1 MTRTLLLWCPDWPVL
16 AAEIIDGV
24 PATGPVA
31 VLHANRVVA
40 CSEQARAE
48 GVRRGLRRREAQGR
62 CPGLTVVDH
71 DPGRDARAFEPV
83 VAAVE
88 EVAAGVEVLRPGA
101 CALAARGPSRYLGGE
116 EAAAERI
123 VEQVAQS
130 CAVESQVGIADGTF
144 AAELAA
150 RRGRIVPPGGTPE
163 FLAAQPVEALG
174 RPALV
179 DLLRRLGVRT
189 LGDFAALP
197 AGDVLARFGF
207 DGALAHRL
215 AAGRDDRPLAVRR
228 PPADLT
234 VTADLDEPI
243 DRVDVAAFAA
253 RTLAERMHERLAG
266 HGLACTRLGIEAVTA
281 HGQELHR
288 VWRHDGL
295 LTAAAIADRVR
306 WQLDGWLTG
315 ARRGA
320 PARPTAGIIRL
331 RLVPDGMIAQAGLQP
346 GLWGET
352 GEERERAHRA
362 LSRVQGLLGPEAVVT
377 AVLGGGRSPADQA
390 RLVPWGDER
399 RPTRPGPPPLPE
411 SLEQPGPDTW
421 PTGSGGGSTGSR
433 DRRAGSGGA
442 AASDGSGERRVGAG
456 VAVPPWPGRLPP
468 PSPAVVLPTPLAAS
482 VLDATGAPVVVSARL
497 AVSAPPARLSIA
509 ARPRLLPARSGRPS
523 SGSTGSVGRD
533 RRLGR
538 AVAGRRAVVGPG
550 RGPPPSPLPGPP
562 GRRHRPAARRR
573 SAAAGWWRRSM
584 TDVNLGTKRP
594 SQGPKRT
601 KAVAGRWGR

>member
-1 MTRTLLLWCPDWPVL
+1 MDEPVRTLLLWCPDWPVL
-16 AAEIIDGV
+16 AAEIVDGV
-24 PATGPVA
+24 PATGSVA
-31 VLHANRVVA
+31 VLHANRVIA
-40 CSEQARAE
+40 CSERARAE

-88 EVAAGVEVLRPGA
+88 EVAVGVEVIRPGA

-123 VEQVAQS
+123 VEHVALS
-130 CAVESQVGIADGTF
+130 CAVESQVGVAAGVF
-144 AAELAA
+144 AAGLAA
-150 RRGRIVPPGGTPE
+150 REGRIVPPGGTPE
-163 FLAAQPVEALG
+163 FLAGQPVEALG
-174 RPALV
+174 RPALA

-215 AAGRDDRPLAVRR
+215 AAGRDDRPLAARR
-228 PPADLT
+228 PPVDLT

-243 DRVDVAAFAA
+243 DRIDVAAFAA
-253 RTLAERMHERLAG
+253 RTLAEQLHERLAG

-306 WQLDGWLTG
+306 WQLDGWLSG
-315 ARRGA
+315 ARRGGDR
-320 PARPTAGIIRL
+320 PARPTAGIVRL
-331 RLVPDGMIAQAGLQP
+331 RLLPDGVLAQAGLQP

-352 GEERERAHRA
+352 GAERERAHRA

-377 AVLGGGRSPADQA
+377 AVLGGGRSPADQT

-399 RPTRPGPPPLPE
+399 FPARPG
-411 SLEQPGPDTW
+411 G
-421 PTGSGGGSTGSR
+421 
-433 DRRAGSGGA
+433 
-442 AASDGSGERRVGAG
+442 RRVGSG
-456 VAVPPWPGRLPP
+456 SAVPSWPGRLPP
-468 PSPAVVLPTPLAAS
+468 PSPAVVLPVPLAAS

-497 AVSAPPARLSIA
+497 AVSAPPARLSIGTMPPQLA
-509 ARPRLLPARSGRPS
+509 GPTPAPGSAPSATPS
-523 SGSTGSVGRD
+523 SAAALRGGTVGWVEIV
-533 RRLGR
+533 GW
-538 AVAGRRAVVGPG
+538 AGPWPVDERWWA
-550 RGPPPSPLPGPP
+550 
-562 GRRHRPAARRR
+562 PAEARRR
-573 SAAAGWWRRSM
+573 ARFQVRLA
-584 TDVNLGTKRP
+584 DGTALLL
-594 SQGPKRT
+594 
-601 KAVAGRWGR
+601 AVESGRWLVEAIYD